1 MALLSGTVSN
11 KQISNFCDRENQ
23 IFCLT
28 RHLLLNF
35 SKQMSHKFLKSC
47 AYKTLAKNA
56 WCFSMVSLSD
66 FVNSAWSKNFLPYC
80 ECLSNYFFS
89 ITSRVNH
96 LMKMS
101 KSPLR
106 I

>member
-11 KQISNFCDRENQ
+11 KQISNFCDRKNQ

-35 SKQMSHKFLKSC
+35 SKHKFLKSC
-47 AYKTLAKNA
+47 AYKTFAKNA

-66 FVNSAWSKNFLPYC
+66 FVNSAWSKK
-80 ECLSNYFFS
+80 LS
-89 ITSRVNH
+89 T
-96 LMKMS
+96 L
-101 KSPLR
+101 L
-106 I
+106 

>member
-11 KQISNFCDRENQ
+11 KKISNFCDRKNQ

-47 AYKTLAKNA
+47 AYKTL
-56 WCFSMVSLSD
+56 
-66 FVNSAWSKNFLPYC
+66 
-80 ECLSNYFFS
+80 
-89 ITSRVNH
+89 T
-96 LMKMS
+96 KMLGVF
-101 KSPLR
+101 P
-106 I
+106 

>member
-11 KQISNFCDRENQ
+11 KQISNFCDRKNQ

-47 AYKTLAKNA
+47 AYKTLA
-56 WCFSMVSLSD
+56 
-66 FVNSAWSKNFLPYC
+66 
-80 ECLSNYFFS
+80 
-89 ITSRVNH
+89 
-96 LMKMS
+96 
-101 KSPLR
+101 
-106 I
+106 